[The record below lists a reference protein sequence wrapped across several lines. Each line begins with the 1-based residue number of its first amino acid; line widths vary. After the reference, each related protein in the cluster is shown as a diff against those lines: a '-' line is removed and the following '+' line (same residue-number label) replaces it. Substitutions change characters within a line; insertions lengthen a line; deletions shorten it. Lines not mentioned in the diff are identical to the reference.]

1 MKVDRVE
8 WLWIADTQTQIDALT
23 KGEIDYI
30 EAPPHDLLPL
40 LQKDPNVELLAT
52 NPYGRQYAFRFN
64 TLHKPFDNPK
74 IRQAVAY
81 ALNGKDFLD
90 ASIGDPKW
98 YRECKSLFPC
108 GSPLES
114 TAGWDDKLSGNAAKA
129 RQLLQEAGYDG
140 TPIVLMQQTDIAVLK
155 DSAPVAK
162 QLLEKA
168 GFKVDLQSMDWQ
180 TLVSRR
186 AKKDPPSAGGWH
198 AFVTTW
204 SSAEVLDPVSTSY
217 LNASCDKATFG
228 WPCDAEI
235 ERLRDAFAKET
246 DPQSR
251 RRSPRPC
258 SAAPPRRRR
267 TSISANTSPRWRTG
281 RASRAC
287 WSRRTSTSGTSRSD
301 ERSVA
306 RPPLPKGEVESRG
319 RARPGEGRAA
329 LRRERN
335 PSPGRP
341 SARLDLSPS
350 GEVEQAMLSYILR
363 RLAATVPVMLIVAV
377 LVFLMLR
384 LTPGDPAAIIA
395 GDNAN
400 TEQVALIR
408 SRLGLDRPMFV
419 QFFIWLGNILQGDF
433 GESFFFKKT
442 VAELILGRLE
452 PTAALALFTIVIAVL
467 VAVPL
472 GVLAAY
478 KQGTWIDRIVMGF
491 SVMGFSVPV
500 FVIGYALIYLFAIKL
515 SWVPVQGYQPIAAGF
530 GGFIQRLI
538 LPSVT
543 LAVIYIA
550 LIARMTRASV
560 LEVLG
565 EDYIRT
571 ARAKGQV
578 EIKIL
583 FRHALKNAA
592 VPIVTVIGLGV
603 ALLIGG
609 VVVTE
614 SVYTIPGL
622 GRLTVDA
629 VLARDYPTIQAV
641 ILLFSL
647 TYVLIN
653 LAVDLIYTLFD
664 PRIRY

>member
-1 MKVDRVE
+1 
-8 WLWIADTQTQIDALT
+8 
-23 KGEIDYI
+23 
-30 EAPPHDLLPL
+30 
-40 LQKDPNVELLAT
+40 
-52 NPYGRQYAFRFN
+52 
-64 TLHKPFDNPK
+64 
-74 IRQAVAY
+74 
-81 ALNGKDFLD
+81 
-90 ASIGDPKW
+90 
-98 YRECKSLFPC
+98 
-108 GSPLES
+108 
-114 TAGWDDKLSGNAAKA
+114 
-129 RQLLQEAGYDG
+129 
-140 TPIVLMQQTDIAVLK
+140 
-155 DSAPVAK
+155 
-162 QLLEKA
+162 
-168 GFKVDLQSMDWQ
+168 
-180 TLVSRR
+180 
-186 AKKDPPSAGGWH
+186 
-198 AFVTTW
+198 
-204 SSAEVLDPVSTSY
+204 
-217 LNASCDKATFG
+217 
-228 WPCDAEI
+228 
-235 ERLRDAFAKET
+235 
-246 DPQSR
+246 
-251 RRSPRPC
+251 
-258 SAAPPRRRR
+258 
-267 TSISANTSPRWRTG
+267 
-281 RASRAC
+281 
-287 WSRRTSTSGTSRSD
+287 
-301 ERSVA
+301 
-306 RPPLPKGEVESRG
+306 
-319 RARPGEGRAA
+319 
-329 LRRERN
+329 
-335 PSPGRP
+335 
-341 SARLDLSPS
+341 
-350 GEVEQAMLSYILR
+350 MLSYILR
-363 RLAATVPVMLIVAV
+363 RLAATIPVMLIVAV

-478 KQGTWIDRIVMGF
+478 KQGTWIDRI
-491 SVMGFSVPV
+491 VMGFSVPV